1 MSPSSLAQEPTLLT
15 VTPRTPPGKTLAF
28 PARIQAY
35 GLGLKLKVFSLE
47 PQFVVLCLS
56 QLLPGTPLAN
66 LPSGPSEEME
76 LLEW

>member
-1 MSPSSLAQEPTLLT
+1 MNPGSLAQEPTLLT
-15 VTPRTPPGKTLAF
+15 ATSRTPPGKTLAF

-47 PQFVVLCLS
+47 PQFVEICLS

-66 LPSGPSEEME
+66 LHSGPSEEME